1 MGRKKRRWAKAR
13 ARKYDPSIGKLVAA
27 AEWNEAEVHRA
38 IRGDQNQH

>member
-27 AEWNEAEVHRA
+27 AEWNEGEEQKNEQPASD
-38 IRGDQNQH
+38 I